1 MKGTVMK
8 AIDLINTYRDKNA
21 GKSAYIDRSLDNAE
35 QCIKDARRS
44 LDRADKDFAKVNLYL
59 ARNSVTRL
67 LEAIPAPD
75 KIRMLLVDIYSAVD
89 NEICDVE
96 GHS

>member
-1 MKGTVMK
+1 MK
-8 AIDLINTYRDKNA
+8 AIDLINKYRDENA
-21 GKSAYIDRSLDNAE
+21 GKSAYIDQSLNTAE
-35 QCIKDARRS
+35 QCIKDAKKS

-59 ARNSVTRL
+59 ARNSITRL

-75 KIRMLLVDIYSAVD
+75 KIRMLLVDVYSSID
-89 NEICDVE
+89 TEICDVE